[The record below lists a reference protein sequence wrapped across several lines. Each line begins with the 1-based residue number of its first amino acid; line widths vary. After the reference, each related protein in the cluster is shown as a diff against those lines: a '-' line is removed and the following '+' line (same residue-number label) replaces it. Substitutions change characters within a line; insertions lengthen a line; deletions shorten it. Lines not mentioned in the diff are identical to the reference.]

1 MSSGIFAKAGVSKTD
16 IPVHGAAPGHAA
28 SFVGV
33 IPTDYIEHGQF
44 TGMAPRPSAFPATI
58 REGQLPARQLL
69 VSDNDIDSIGENVS
83 RDLGNTTQNIIKK
96 MSVGKFD
103 ELGAILTTIHLEADK
118 LDPGQLQKGGVVGW
132 LQNKF
137 TNLKAELTMRLN
149 TAQQVFEGL
158 EDKISSHITTQTEWV
173 QDMESLYNENFLH
186 WNKINAEMRE
196 VESLIALCESQMANW
211 PEVDLNS
218 PDAAMEV
225 QLIRDAESK
234 VHRLKLK
241 LDSLLRLKTMTEI
254 NSPRIRQQQETSRNA
269 VRSLKG
275 IMQNIPIIMME
286 FALFKQTLDAQASIN
301 LTSNVRDLTE
311 KSLTKGAE
319 GAKMAAIG
327 AAQSLNAPTISNET
341 LNTLRT
347 KLLETVVEV
356 RRIET
361 DSVTR
366 CQTDAKQLA
375 DGQKTLLT
383 ALKQTGNI

>member
-1 MSSGIFAKAGVSKTD
+1 MSKVFQRMQTTTMPIQ
-16 IPVHGAAPGHAA
+16 GAAPGHAPA
-28 SFVGV
+28 YVGV
-33 IPTDYIEHGQF
+33 IPTDYVEHGQY
-44 TGMAPRPSAFPATI
+44 TGASPRHSAFPATI
-58 REGQLPARQLL
+58 REGQLPARQLI
-69 VSDNDIDSIGENVS
+69 VTDDDIDSIGENVS

-132 LQNKF
+132 FQNKF

-158 EDKISSHITTQTEWV
+158 EDKISSHITIQNSWV
-173 QDMESLYNENFLH
+173 QDMESLYNENFTH

-196 VESLIALCESQMANW
+196 VENLIATCESQMASW

-327 AAQSLNAPTISNET
+327 AARSLNAPTISNET

-356 RRIET
+356 RQIET
-361 DSVTR
+361 ESVAR

-383 ALKQTGNI
+383 ALKQSGSI